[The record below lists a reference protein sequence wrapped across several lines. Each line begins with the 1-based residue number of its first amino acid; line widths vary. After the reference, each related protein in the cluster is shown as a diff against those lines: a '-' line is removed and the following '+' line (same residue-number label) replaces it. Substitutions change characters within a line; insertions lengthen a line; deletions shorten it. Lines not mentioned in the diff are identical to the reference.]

1 MADQFTYPHLPQS
14 PCLTEEQLM
23 AYLEGKLTPA
33 LQHEAELHITDC
45 AMCSDAVDGWRL
57 VKDRSKINLLPAEV
71 TMQAAAAP
79 QPNSNEEQEEE
90 TPKVIPLH
98 PRRKLWLSI
107 AASVAVIA
115 VIATTIKILLPSS
128 NKELAENTA
137 TKKQLSPA
145 VPAQEEKTVAK
156 KDSVVIPAA
165 PLPKTEIVIGQT
177 DYVLPERSSYAEA
190 DNAGASEMLT
200 EVSPP
205 VAAVP
210 VDDAKQESVAE
221 DASKDMQSG
230 STSYQW
236 QTNTDA
242 VAVEKKSEA
251 YRDKAIAADSVTC
264 CGNAVTLSQTTNAS
278 SPQTTFSSPTVIA
291 APSGTY
297 TISAD
302 ESENLKETVVV
313 EPRKR
318 EKAKASA
325 GATIPQKAS
334 ETAAKPQ
341 HPDYKRGMEL
351 MNLKNYPAAITSFDK
366 VLAVK
371 TNINYADAQWQKAR
385 ALILLKRKEEAK
397 KLLQEIIAANGTY
410 KAQAEAELKKL

>member
-23 AYLEGKLTPA
+23 AYLDGKLTPA
-33 LQHEAELHITDC
+33 QQHEAELHITDC

-71 TMQAAAAP
+71 SMATAAAAP
-79 QPNSNEEQEEE
+79 QSNSHEEQEEE

-115 VIATTIKILLPSS
+115 LIATTIKILLPSS

-137 TKKQLSPA
+137 TKKQLSPV
-145 VPAQEEKTVAK
+145 VPAQEEKTAVK
-156 KDSVVIPAA
+156 KDSVVTPAA
-165 PLPKTEIVIGQT
+165 PLPKTEIVIGKP
-177 DYVLPERSSYAEA
+177 DYVVPERSSYAEA
-190 DNAGASEMLT
+190 DNASEMLT
-200 EVSPP
+200 EISPP

-210 VDDAKQESVAE
+210 VDDAKQESVTE
-221 DASKDMQSG
+221 DISKDMQSG
-230 STSYQW
+230 STAYQW

-242 VAVEKKSEA
+242 VATEKKSDA
-251 YRDKAIAADSVTC
+251 YRDKVVVADSTTC

-278 SPQTTFSSPTVIA
+278 SPQTTFASPTVIG

-297 TISAD
+297 TVVTS
-302 ESENLKETVVV
+302 ESETLKETVVV
-313 EPRKR
+313 ESRKPG
-318 EKAKASA
+318 KAKASV
-325 GATIPQKAS
+325 GATIPKKAI

-366 VLAVK
+366 VLATK
-371 TNINYADAQWQKAR
+371 TNTNYADAQWQKAR
-385 ALILLKRKEEAK
+385 ALILLKRNEEAK
-397 KLLQEIIAANGTY
+397 KLLNEIIAANGTY